1 MRSGNIVLI
10 GVRASSEISD
20 EQQIRRVFSH
30 MGRGQQSIVSC
41 RRLEKSELF
50 PPILCK
56 LPDPSHKNRILAL
69 ARQLKG
75 TEYAKVLIRP
85 DLTAEEREDDR
96 KT

>member
-10 GVRASSEISD
+10 GVLASSEISD
-20 EQQIRRVFSH
+20 EQPIRRVFSH
-30 MGRGQQSIVSC
+30 MGRGKQSIVSC
-41 RRLEKSELF
+41 RRLGKSEF
-50 PPILCK
+50 APILCK
-56 LPDPSHKNRILAL
+56 LPDPSHRNRILAL